1 MKIFM
6 WYIIIVNS
14 VSFLAMYIDK
24 NKARKGK
31 WRISEKNLFLL
42 AFIFGSIGVFM
53 GMQAFRHK
61 TKHTKFKVGIPLVI
75 IIQLYLVYRFIGR

>member
-53 GMQAFRHK
+53 GMQTFRHK
-61 TKHTKFKVGIPLVI
+61 TKHTKFKVGIPFVI